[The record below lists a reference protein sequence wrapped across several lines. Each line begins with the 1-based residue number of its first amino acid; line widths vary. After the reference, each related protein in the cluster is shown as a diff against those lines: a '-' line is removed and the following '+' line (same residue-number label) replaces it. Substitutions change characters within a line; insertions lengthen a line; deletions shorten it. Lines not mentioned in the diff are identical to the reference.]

1 MIIQFILSFVFL
13 ILVVYGLNQ
22 KSKSKGVGAFI
33 YATAILG
40 CFFVWFPDYA
50 TVVGHL
56 VGVGRGTDLVLY
68 IFVVVSMVVGFSL
81 YLKLNTCL
89 MLITELARHTAL
101 ATPIL
106 PGGQAVPPA
115 RESTRLDSV
124 A

>member
-13 ILVVYGLNQ
+13 VLVVYGLNQ
-22 KSKSKGVGAFI
+22 KSKSRSVGAFI

-50 TVVGHL
+50 TFVGHL
-56 VGVGRGTDLVLY
+56 VGVGRGADLVLY

-81 YLKLNTCL
+81 YLKLNRCL

-101 ATPIL
+101 VSPIL
-106 PGGQAVPPA
+106 PGALGSPVVPGDDF
-115 RESTRLDSV
+115 RR
-124 A
+124 